1 MKLST
6 ILFIVVCFFSSLT
19 LNAQSDLK
27 MANKHYE
34 SFEFSKAI
42 VLYKK
47 ILKKPKKSKKYRQA
61 VIKLADCYRSVSKF
75 DKAEKWYDKAVNL
88 NKKNAAIKFDYAQVL
103 MSLSKYDQAK
113 QMFTD
118 YAKIYPRD
126 SRPQRMIEWCDNIE
140 SLYADSTHY
149 KVSNIPINSKQ
160 SDFSPTFYKN
170 GIVFTT
176 GRPTGSRDKIDGWT
190 GETYL
195 DLYYSKFDRT
205 DNELVWEDET
215 ELPGWSS
222 SKFNDGPVTFTGDGQ
237 TMYFT
242 RNVKKLFKKK
252 NGGATLRIFKSELKN
267 GRWSNPSPVKFGK
280 KKVAGSMAHPT
291 VTSDGFKMYFSSN
304 INGGEGGNDIYVSNK
319 SGKNWSAPVNL
330 GPKINTEGNE
340 VFPNVHP
347 DGTLYFASD
356 SHGGF
361 GGLDVFQTKQFNAA
375 WAKPKN
381 VGYLVNTA
389 ADDFGLILSP
399 KKDFGFISSN
409 RKNGK
414 GRDDI
419 YKVQI
424 SLEQIEELDEPL
436 EVIIEEP
443 IVVKSNAKLETVSFR
458 DVSNNNSV
466 SLKKNKNDNKKFYVA
481 GVIVDY
487 NSKKTVSDIK
497 IELLELNTKKKFFEF
512 SDKIGN
518 YYFVLKEDHKYVVL
532 VKDKEGRVQDFRE
545 VNVEGYSK
553 GYTFHTILEYNIPKT
568 KVDKTNEKYLEK
580 YGDFFLPNNKPEIKF
595 HISTDAVRDTFQ
607 ELGSPNVG
615 NPILDAP
622 IKNDIKTEE
631 GTRGGKIIYR
641 DPPPISDNIYRVL
654 EDAPSEL
661 KTVEYRPYE
670 EPIVENVE
678 YKVQIGSF
686 ERNLSPHHS
695 YLKNVKNEYIV
706 ERSPDG
712 KNRYMI
718 GSATTLTE
726 AESIV
731 RYCKQNGYPTAFIAI
746 YVNGKRSEY
755 GVDKAPSK
763 WLIR

>member
-1 MKLST
+1 
-6 ILFIVVCFFSSLT
+6 
-19 LNAQSDLK
+19 
-27 MANKHYE
+27 MANKYYE

-47 ILKKPKKSKKYRQA
+47 ILRKPKKSKKYRQA

-75 DKAEKWYDKAVNL
+75 DKAEKWYEKAVNL
-88 NKKNAAIKFDYAQVL
+88 NKKNAKIKFDYAQVL

-118 YAKIYPRD
+118 YARIYPRD
-126 SRPQRMIEWCDNIE
+126 SRSQRMIDWCDNIE
-140 SLYADSTHY
+140 SLYADSSHY
-149 KVSNIPINSKQ
+149 KVSIVPINSKQ
-160 SDFSPTFYKN
+160 SDFSPTFYQD

-195 DLYYSKFDRT
+195 DLYYSKFNKT
-205 DNELVWEDET
+205 DDDLVWEDET

-242 RNVKKLFKKK
+242 RNVKKLFKSKG
-252 NGGATLRIFKSELKN
+252 GGATLRIYKSELKN
-267 GRWSNPSPVKFGK
+267 DRWSNPSPVKFGK
-280 KKVAGSMAHPT
+280 KKIQGSMAHPT

-304 INGGEGGNDIYVSNK
+304 INGGKGGNDIYVSNK
-319 SGKNWSAPVNL
+319 SGKEWSAPVNL
-330 GPKINTEGNE
+330 GPEINTEGNE

-375 WAKPKN
+375 WANPKN

-436 EVIIEEP
+436 EIIIEEP
-443 IVVKSNAKLETVSFR
+443 IVVTNNAKLETVSFR

-466 SLKKNKNDNKKFYVA
+466 KLKKDKNDNKKFYVA
-481 GVIVDY
+481 GVLVGY
-487 NSKKTVSDIK
+487 KSKKTVSDVK

-518 YYFVLKEDHKYVVL
+518 FYFVLKEDHKYVVL
-532 VKDKEGRVQDFRE
+532 VKDKEGKIQDFRE

-553 GYTFHTILEYNIPKT
+553 GYTFHTILDYNTPED
-568 KVDKTNEKYLEK
+568 KVAKTNEKYLEK
-580 YGDFFLPNNKPEIKF
+580 YGDFFLPNSKPEIKF
-595 HISTDAVRDTFQ
+595 QISTDAPRDTFQ
-607 ELGSPNVG
+607 KLDSPTFAQ
-615 NPILDAP
+615 PILNP
-622 IKNDIKTEE
+622 VKNEIKTEE
-631 GTRGGKIIYR
+631 GTKGGKKIYV
-641 DPPPISDNIYRVL
+641 DSPPISNGVYTYKVL
-654 EDAPSEL
+654 TESENPANSYKTL
-661 KTVEYRPYE
+661 KTKEYKPYE
-670 EPIVENVE
+670 ESNVE
-678 YKVQIGSF
+678 HIQYKVQIGSF
-686 ERNLSPHHS
+686 ENNLSPHHS
-695 YLKNVKNEYIV
+695 YLRNVKDEYIV

-712 KNRYMI
+712 KNRYMF
-718 GSATTLTE
+718 GNANNLTE
-726 AESIV
+726 AESLV
-731 RYCKQNGYPTAFIAI
+731 RFCKQNGYLEAFIAI
-746 YVNGKRSEY
+746 YVNGERSEY
-755 GVDKAPSK
+755 GIDKAPTK
-763 WLIR
+763 WLVR